1 VKNRTWR
8 RSVAVQRDHDD
19 EARIVSRGSWGD
31 TALRSILWLL
41 LGGWVGAWF
50 LFAFG
55 VSTTA
60 FQVLPSTELAGQVVG
75 PLLAGLHFYAAAAG
89 AVLAVV
95 TLGMGR
101 GPLLAGM
108 PLLLAALC
116 IYSELG
122 ITGEI
127 DAIRAQAFGP
137 AATLEVTERFGV
149 LHRRS
154 LTLFTAVGIGAI
166 ALVVAHS
173 RRDALLA
180 RVETPTQ

>member
-1 VKNRTWR
+1 MS
-8 RSVAVQRDHDD
+8 RS
-19 EARIVSRGSWGD
+19 SWGD

-55 VSTTA
+55 VTTTA

-75 PLLAGLHFYAAAAG
+75 PLLAGLHLYGAAAG

-95 TLGMGR
+95 ALGMGR
-101 GPLLAGM
+101 GPLLVGM
-108 PLLLAALC
+108 PMLLAALC

-122 ITGEI
+122 VSGEI
-127 DAIRAQAFGP
+127 NAIREQAFGP
-137 AATLEVTERFGV
+137 AATLEATERFGV

-154 LTLFTAVGIGAI
+154 LALFAAVGVGAI

-173 RRDALLA
+173 RRDALMA

>member
-1 VKNRTWR
+1 MN
-8 RSVAVQRDHDD
+8 SPA
-19 EARIVSRGSWGD
+19 WGD

-41 LGGWVGAWF
+41 LGGWVGAWL

-55 VSTTA
+55 VSTTV

-89 AVLAVV
+89 AVLAMISVA
-95 TLGMGR
+95 LGR
-101 GPLLAGM
+101 GPLLAGV

-122 ITGEI
+122 VTGEI
-127 DAIRAQAFGP
+127 DAIREQAFGP
-137 AATLEVTERFGV
+137 AATLEATERFGV

-154 LTLFTAVGIGAI
+154 LALFAAVGFGAI
-166 ALVVAHS
+166 ALLVAHS
-173 RRDALLA
+173 RHDALQA